1 MHNFY
6 HNSLNILIAY
16 LSRIFF
22 FVYLC
27 FLLFLG
33 RIKKHKTMLKE
44 KMLNALNEQ
53 INAEQYSAFLYLSM
67 SAWCSDNGMPGF
79 ANWLYVQ
86 YQEELSH
93 ANKFFNYV
101 NERGEKV
108 LLKAIE
114 QMPTDFDGIIDIVE
128 KTLEHEKLVTSL
140 VNNLVDV
147 AVEVRDH
154 ATQSFLHWF
163 VDEQVEEEANVQEIL
178 DTLKLINGQGNG
190 IFMLDREMRQRK
202 FVDTTIAAG

>member
-1 MHNFY
+1 M
-6 HNSLNILIAY
+6 
-16 LSRIFF
+16 LS
-22 FVYLC
+22 
-27 FLLFLG
+27 
-33 RIKKHKTMLKE
+33 
-44 KMLNALNEQ
+44 ALNEQ

-67 SAWCSDNGMPGF
+67 SAWCSDNGLPGF

-108 LLKAIE
+108 LLKAIA

-178 DTLKLINGQGNG
+178 DTLKLIDGQGNG
-190 IFMLDREMRQRK
+190 IFMLDREMRQRV
-202 FVDTTIAAG
+202 FVDSTQAAG

>member
-1 MHNFY
+1 
-6 HNSLNILIAY
+6 
-16 LSRIFF
+16 
-22 FVYLC
+22 
-27 FLLFLG
+27 
-33 RIKKHKTMLKE
+33 MLKE